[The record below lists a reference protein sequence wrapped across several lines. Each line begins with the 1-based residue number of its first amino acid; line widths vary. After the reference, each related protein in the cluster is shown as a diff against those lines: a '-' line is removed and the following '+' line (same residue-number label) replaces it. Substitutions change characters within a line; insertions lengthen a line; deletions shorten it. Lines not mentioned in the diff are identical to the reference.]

1 MTPLATIHK
10 RALAAMTKPGATMR
24 RAIATA
30 HSAATYAAIKE
41 RTGVMPKGLSR
52 AERNDLKARV
62 AEQLKYYDRFA
73 AQAGDMS
80 EAGVGARAAMYAG
93 AVRGTYYGARYPGLN
108 QYPGDGN
115 TTCLTNCLCDLD
127 ERDDGIHWV
136 LDGGEHCD
144 DCEAMAAGGPY
155 NAQRKD

>member
-1 MTPLATIHK
+1 MSTVLDNLLA
-10 RALAAMTKPGATMR
+10 RARSEMTKPGPDMR
-24 RAIATA
+24 KAIATA

-62 AEQLKYYDRFA
+62 AEQIKYYDRFA
-73 AQAGDMS
+73 EQAGDMS

-93 AVRGTYYGARYPGLN
+93 AVRGTYYGARYPGLS
-108 QYPGDGN
+108 QYPGDGA
-115 TTCLTNCLCDLD
+115 TKCLTNCLCSLD

-136 LDGGEHCD
+136 LDGGEHCE
-144 DCEAMAAGGPY
+144 DCEAMAAGSPY
-155 NAQRKD
+155 TTQ

>member
-1 MTPLATIHK
+1 MTPLATIHA
-10 RALAAMTKPGATMR
+10 RALAAMTKPGPDMR

-62 AEQLKYYDRFA
+62 AEQITYYDKFA

-80 EAGVGARAAMYAG
+80 EAGVLARAAMYAK
-93 AVRGTYYGARYPGLN
+93 AIKTTYEAARYPGLPF
-108 QYPGDGN
+108 YPGEGSECLVNCRCSWNDEGGGVYHWILDAEESCPTCVERGGN
-115 TTCLTNCLCDLD
+115 N
-127 ERDDGIHWV
+127 
-136 LDGGEHCD
+136 
-144 DCEAMAAGGPY
+144 PY
-155 NAQRKD
+155 QVQ

>member
-1 MTPLATIHK
+1 MSTVLDNLLA
-10 RALAAMTKPGATMR
+10 RASSAMTKPGAEMR

-41 RTGVMPKGLSR
+41 RTGIMPKGLSR

-62 AEQLKYYDRFA
+62 AEQITYYDRFA
-73 AQAGDMS
+73 EQAGDMS
-80 EAGVGARAAMYAG
+80 EAAVAARAQMYAG

-115 TTCLTNCLCDLD
+115 TQCLTNCLCSLD

-144 DCEAMAAGGPY
+144 DCETMAAGGPY
-155 NAQRKD
+155 NVRT

>member
-1 MTPLATIHK
+1 MTILDALLK
-10 RALAAMTKPGATMR
+10 RTSAALTKPGPDMR

-62 AEQLKYYDRFA
+62 VEQLTYYDKFA

-80 EAGVGARAAMYAG
+80 DAAVGARAQLYVG
-93 AVRGTYYGARYPGLN
+93 AVKATYFGARYPGLPT
-108 QYPGDGN
+108 YPGSG
-115 TTCLTNCLCDLD
+115 TTACKTNCGCDLD
-127 ERDDGIHWV
+127 ERDDGIHWI
-136 LDGGEHCD
+136 LNESLENCD
-144 DCEAMAAGGPY
+144 DCQALAAGSPY
-155 NAQRKD
+155 EAT